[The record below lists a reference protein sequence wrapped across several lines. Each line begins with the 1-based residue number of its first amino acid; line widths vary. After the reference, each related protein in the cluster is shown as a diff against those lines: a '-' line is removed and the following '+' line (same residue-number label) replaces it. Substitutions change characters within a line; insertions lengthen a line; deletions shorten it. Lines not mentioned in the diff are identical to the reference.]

1 MVNRNINFTNI
12 CYTGCRFCAFA
23 QRKGDADAFSLS
35 TDEVADRAWEAHVAG
50 ATEVCMQGGID
61 PELPVTGY
69 ADLVRAVKA
78 RVPSMHVHAFSP
90 MEIANGVTKSGHVDP
105 GVADSACARP
115 GWTPS
120 PVRPRRS
127 STTRSAG
134 C

>member
-1 MVNRNINFTNI
+1 M
-12 CYTGCRFCAFA
+12 
-23 QRKGDADAFSLS
+23 
-35 TDEVADRAWEAHVAG
+35 DEVADRAWEAHVAG

-90 MEIANGVTKSGHVDP
+90 MEIANGVTRSGLSVREWLT
-105 GVADSACARP
+105 AR
-115 GWTPS
+115 GR
-120 PVRPRRS
+120 PVWARSRVPPRRS
-127 STTRSAG
+127 STMRCAG